1 MKGSRKYGAGM
12 KVKCLW
18 ALGLIMFFLFLLNP
32 AFGAGKALT
41 AKTAAANSVTLTW
54 TAPGDDST
62 AGTAAQYDLRYS
74 TSNIT
79 EANWNAATQVA
90 GEPAPKL
97 AGSPESFEVTGL
109 QPSTTYYFA
118 LKAADE
124 VLNWSLLSNVV
135 TKATTAEITP
145 PAAIANLATGAVT
158 SASVV
163 LNWTAPGDDGNVGT
177 ASQYDIRYST
187 ATITEANW
195 NAASQVTGE
204 PAPRVAGSA
213 ETFTVTGLQPN
224 TTYYFAIKTADEVP
238 NWSAISNVV
247 NGATANESVPP
258 STIAT
263 LSAVG
268 STITS
273 VTLNWLAPGDDGNVG
288 TASQYDIRYST
299 ATITQANWNAATQ
312 VTGEPTPQ
320 AAGGTE
326 TFAVTGL
333 QPSTTYY
340 FAIKTADEVP
350 NWSAISNIASRAT
363 AAEQVP
369 PAAVTNFAAGAVT
382 TSSVVLS
389 WTAPGDDGNTGTASQ
404 YDIRYSTSTITEANW
419 GSVAQATSE
428 PTPKIAGSAE
438 TFTLTGLLPNTTYYY
453 AIKTA
458 DEVPNWSALSN
469 VVSKATANETI
480 PPTGIANL
488 TAGTATANTV
498 VLNWTAPGD
507 DGSTGTA
514 AQYDIRYSTA
524 TITDANWASATQV
537 TGEPAPKVAGSA
549 ETFTVTGLNNG
560 TTYYFAVKT
569 ADEVPNWSVLSNVVT
584 KATLDQIPPSP
595 INDLTAAPGAQMGE
609 ILLSW
614 TATGEDST
622 IGFAESYDL
631 RYSLDSITE
640 AVWYAATSY
649 NDVPAPLSGGN
660 IESLTMSGLVPGQ
673 LYHIGLKAKDH
684 ESNFSEISNVVS
696 SVARFD
702 FATGDTDNVAQPVSP
717 AAGAAVRLSHPT
729 LVVANID
736 TLNPNLYQFE
746 VALDS
751 EFAGLVAASLP
762 VTQEEGPTTSWK
774 VTEKLRSNQIYYWR
788 AKVNDLAYGEVSFF
802 SIKPAVHTYPNPF
815 KINETEN
822 VTFTE
827 IPEGSNLTLMS
838 VSGAT
843 VRQWSNLPAAD
854 LTWDGTNDSGSK
866 VASGTYLWY
875 LEGSDIGGKLVLI
888 H

>member
-18 ALGLIMFFLFLLNP
+18 APGLIMLFFFLLNP

-79 EANWNAATQVA
+79 EANWNAATQA
-90 GEPAPKL
+90 SGEPVPKL

-109 QPSTTYYFA
+109 QPNTTYYFA

-177 ASQYDIRYST
+177 ASQYDIRYSA

-195 NAASQVTGE
+195 NAAAQVTGE
-204 PAPRVAGSA
+204 PAPKVAGSA
-213 ETFTVTGLQPN
+213 ETFTITGLQPN
-224 TTYYFAIKTADEVP
+224 TTYYFAIRTADEVP

-247 NGATANESVPP
+247 NGATSNESVPP

-299 ATITQANWNAATQ
+299 ATITQANWNAATP

-369 PAAVTNFAAGAVT
+369 PAAITNFAAGAVT
-382 TSSVVLS
+382 TNSVVLS

-404 YDIRYSTSTITEANW
+404 YDIRYSTSNITDANW
-419 GSVAQATSE
+419 ASATQATGE
-428 PTPKIAGSAE
+428 PTPKAAGGAE

-469 VVSKATANETI
+469 VVSKATANETT
-480 PPTGIANL
+480 PPAGIANL

-524 TITDANWASATQV
+524 VITDADWASATQV

-560 TTYYFAVKT
+560 TTYYFAIKT

-614 TATGEDST
+614 IATGEDST
-622 IGFAESYDL
+622 VGLAESYDL

-640 AVWYAATSY
+640 AAWYAATSY

-673 LYHIGLKAKDH
+673 LYYIGLKAKDH

-702 FATGDTDNVAQPVSP
+702 FATGDTDNVADPVSP
-717 AAGAAVRLSHPT
+717 ASGAAVRLSHPT

-736 TLNPNLYQFE
+736 TLNPNLYEFE
-746 VALDS
+746 VAIDS
-751 EFAGLVAASLP
+751 EFAGLVASSLP

-815 KINETEN
+815 KVNETEN

-866 VASGTYLWY
+866 VAAGTYLWY
-875 LEGSDIGGKLVLI
+875 LEGSDIGGKLILI